1 MLLGSGVLR
10 QPLPLVAVY
19 VRPVS
24 VNTRRKGGSC
34 RIGSPLQNVFA
45 ARGPPRVKA
54 DRTLMMSGGGVV
66 GGLVLWAEIFS
77 RLASLAMPWV
87 ALAAGLL
94 SRIGMGGR
102 LLLATFPPSAEPS
115 PVDRAVRDFGLRG
128 LLGEPAENRNTLN
141 IVQGL
146 VVRVFRCCSSQA
158 RGATTSE
165 DSTPYR
171 QHNHFRVFRFSAWIE
186 GDQPTPPAQTTHS
199 PTARARFCGVA

>member
-1 MLLGSGVLR
+1 M
-10 QPLPLVAVY
+10 
-19 VRPVS
+19 
-24 VNTRRKGGSC
+24 
-34 RIGSPLQNVFA
+34 
-45 ARGPPRVKA
+45 KA
-54 DRTLMMSGGGVV
+54 DWTLMMSGGGV
-66 GGLVLWAEIFS
+66 GGWSCGLKSSLGWG
-77 RLASLAMPWV
+77 SLAMPWV
-87 ALAAGLL
+87 ALAASLL

-102 LLLATFPPSAEPS
+102 LLLATLPPSAEPS

-171 QHNHFRVFRFSAWIE
+171 QHNHFRVFRFSVWFE